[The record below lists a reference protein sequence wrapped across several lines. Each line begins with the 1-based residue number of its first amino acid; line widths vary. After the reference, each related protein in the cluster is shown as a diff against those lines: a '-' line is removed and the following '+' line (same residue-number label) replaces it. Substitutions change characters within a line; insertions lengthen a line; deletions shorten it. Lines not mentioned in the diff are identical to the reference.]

1 MLYTGRETRNPKG
14 WTHTRIGAFETIK
27 WPKRCSSGG
36 PSPRVSVEVGRVKN
50 PNENPVAEKAIAE
63 FENELLREEY
73 GESPISELTLAVA
86 TARFNSRLRRKGLS
100 SRELWTQRNQFT
112 QEQLPISD
120 MNVIRAQQE
129 SRNINHGF
137 SETSKCKKPPR
148 TVQDIYVGD
157 LVYLY
162 TDKSETQSKSRYL
175 VVSVQIKTFSGSQ
188 LRASSYKVKLTE
200 CYKILVAAAPH
211 QNKAN
216 TSNDDNES
224 DMDDQYTM
232 ENYPKQIVDP
242 PPDRSEVPPI
252 LICENLDDLD
262 NAEGPPPQIYT
273 TETNMDG
280 EQNFQRAL
288 RKRNELKAPIR
299 FKDY

>member
-1 MLYTGRETRNPKG
+1 
-14 WTHTRIGAFETIK
+14 
-27 WPKRCSSGG
+27 
-36 PSPRVSVEVGRVKN
+36 
-50 PNENPVAEKAIAE
+50 
-63 FENELLREEY
+63 
-73 GESPISELTLAVA
+73 
-86 TARFNSRLRRKGLS
+86 
-100 SRELWTQRNQFT
+100 
-112 QEQLPISD
+112 

-148 TVQDIYVGD
+148 TVQDISVGD

-162 TDKSETQSKSRYL
+162 TDKSKTQSRSRYL
-175 VVSVQIKTFSGSQ
+175 VVSVDGEWCVIKKFSGSQ
-188 LRASSYKVKLTE
+188 LRASSYKVKLAE
-200 CYKILVAAAPH
+200 CYKIPVAAAPH

-216 TSNDDNES
+216 TSSDDIES
-224 DMDDQYTM
+224 DIDYQYTM

-242 PPDRSEVPPI
+242 PPDRPEVPPI
-252 LICENLDDLD
+252 LICENLDDLE

-288 RKRNELKAPIR
+288 RKRSELKAPIR
-299 FKDY
+299 FKDYEMF

>member
-1 MLYTGRETRNPKG
+1 
-14 WTHTRIGAFETIK
+14 
-27 WPKRCSSGG
+27 
-36 PSPRVSVEVGRVKN
+36 V
-50 PNENPVAEKAIAE
+50 EKAIAE
-63 FENELLREEY
+63 LEDELLREEHD
-73 GESPISELTLAVA
+73 ESPISELTLAVA
-86 TARFNSRLRRKGLS
+86 TARFNSRLRQKGLS

-112 QEQLPISD
+112 QLPISD

-129 SRNINHGF
+129 SRDINHGF

-148 TVQDIYVGD
+148 TVQDISVGD

-162 TDKSETQSKSRYL
+162 TDKSKTQSRSQYL
-175 VVSVQIKTFSGSQ
+175 VVSVDGEWCLIKTFSGSQ

-200 CYKILVAAAPH
+200 CYKIPVAAAPY

-224 DMDDQYTM
+224 VMDDQYTM
-232 ENYPKQIVDP
+232 ENYSKQIVDP
-242 PPDRSEVPPI
+242 PPDRPEVPSI
-252 LICENLDDLD
+252 LICENLDDLE

-288 RKRNELKAPIR
+288 RKRSELKAPRR
-299 FKDY
+299 FKDYEMI